1 MLINDE
7 EDHLAKVM
15 LMLEDKNSGTETKS
29 LFLREFDC
37 ILYGYP
43 IYKKHKITEI
53 IDHYIYINCIKCI
66 KLTCCFGVAV

>member
-29 LFLREFDC
+29 LFLREFNC

-43 IYKKHKITEI
+43 IYKKHEKHKFYHRLQDKEDI
-53 IDHYIYINCIKCI
+53 IMHK
-66 KLTCCFGVAV
+66 

>member
-15 LMLEDKNSGTETKS
+15 LMLEDKNSGTEMKS

-53 IDHYIYINCIKCI
+53 IDHIY
-66 KLTCCFGVAV
+66 